1 MSDDEVF
8 ADKRLQRIEAHL
20 AALGIPGGGTFA
32 QVSAAAVAH
41 AVAVNTDPNGRP
53 WVPHGAR
60 NIGGRVKAMVQH
72 PTDPRTIYAGSA
84 YGGLYRTTDAGDTWE
99 PLGQPEDAIPGGAL
113 AIAPSNPDR
122 LYIGSGEQLMG
133 SGVRPA
139 GLGFFR
145 YDALAGTLTREIGP
159 MPAAGPAPNGAS
171 PTYGAIAVDPDNA
184 DRCWIAA
191 DTGLWRREAGP
202 AFSQDLPVGLGPV
215 VSDVVVVR
223 DPAQATRLLLYVAVS
238 GDGVY
243 SASYTAAGGFVWGA
257 RLATNAAVGAM
268 RRIRLAVCTRRPQR
282 IYALMENAAGN
293 AYLPLEVTDNSG
305 AAWIARAVPADL
317 GTFPWWCS
325 LVVAHPDNPEVVVI
339 GGVQLYRSLDAG
351 RNWTRVVNWSLAYEG
366 QYAQHAD
373 QHAGFFDWSAPEVF
387 WLANDGGISRAADM
401 IDGNPALDG
410 SWRKRSH
417 GILCGQFNDITVHPT
432 WPQMMGG
439 GLQDNGT
446 FGGYGG
452 GTWYHIGFGDGGEMA
467 WTADDPRRW
476 YAPSQGGLFVGAIQP
491 PTFVPLPPPAG
502 APGASFATWSWRLI
516 NFVNA
521 DRPDQP
527 AHVVRLTIVPL
538 AGASPFEGLVKSH
551 PVTANHLIAG
561 RRGSASFSTNGGG
574 AATAMPLGIAPG
586 VWVTTLTYAPPVPPA
601 AANAHRNDWWIGTD
615 DGRVFRLAGATSAA
629 HAPVGAPT
637 FTQLQHP
644 IIPPG
649 PARQQL
655 SISAIAIHPADPQY
669 IAVATAGDPANGI
682 TQGRVY
688 LSRNRG
694 RNWTDITV
702 TGAPPGDFLPPCP
715 FTSIV
720 FDPQPAAAAAQV
732 LYLGTMAGVY
742 VCRNLP
748 RRQPGAALPV
758 FAPVWQAWNNRAGT
772 GPDRRGRL
780 PLTLVTDL
788 EIAENRLYAA
798 TFGRGIYM
806 CDLTAAAPQPAH
818 RLFIRQHLIEDGAPA
833 RTPRPTPATLNTAPA
848 VGQPARWGGDPRYPA
863 GVVPFTDHEAFDIRV
878 DNAPFQFHDV
888 VVDGVEFD
896 IELTHKP
903 VVPGRRNI
911 VYVQIHTA
919 GWDHLTG
926 ANAAR
931 VHLFWATAAAPA
943 GPATAPAPNLQ
954 AGFWAAVT
962 DAAPAPPAGAWQ
974 RVAAPQRLEPGPARP
989 AVARFEWTPPASAG
1003 PPAGGHVALLALV
1016 TSPADP
1022 IPGAQL
1028 DLPTLIRGERRA
1040 AFRVVPTRPF
1050 PAAVRIRDGLDD
1062 AGEAGAIQAA
1072 GRSPDIIIVPNAIG
1086 APRALLADLFDP
1098 RLDDRVS
1105 GGARNHVYVRVF
1117 NDAAVDVTVDVDLY
1131 WARTNVPDDTAAD
1144 LHAPPFDAARI
1155 LPALPPGTVTNLP
1168 IPAED
1173 WGVAHFEWDAPASA
1187 PYPTDT
1193 WRSLLLIAVVRSS
1206 DGGDPLPD
1214 LSRITDP
1221 DTFRRFFRTLA
1232 DADNAAL
1239 RAVRFAP

>member
-20 AALGIPGGGTFA
+20 AALGIPDGGTIA

-72 PTDPRTIYAGSA
+72 PTDPRTIYASSA
-84 YGGLYRTTDAGDTWE
+84 YGGLFRTTDAGDTWE

-113 AIAPSNPDR
+113 AIAPSNPNR
-122 LYIGSGEQLMG
+122 LYIASGEQLMG
-133 SGVRPA
+133 SGVGPA

-145 YDALAGTLTREIGP
+145 FDAVAGTLTREVAP
-159 MPAAGPAPNGAS
+159 MPVAGPGPNGAS
-171 PTYGAIAVDPDNA
+171 QTYGAIAVDPDNA
-184 DRCWIAA
+184 ERCWIAG
-191 DTGLWRREAGP
+191 DTGLWRREVGP
-202 AFSQDLPVGLGPV
+202 IFLQDLPGGLGPV
-215 VSDVVVVR
+215 VTDVVAVR
-223 DPAQATRLLLYVAVS
+223 DPAQRTRLLLYVGVS

-243 SASYTAAGGFVWGA
+243 SASFTAAGGFVWGA
-257 RLATNAAVGAM
+257 RLATTAAAGTM

-305 AAWIARAVPADL
+305 ALWAARAVPGDL

-325 LVVAHPDNPEVVVI
+325 LVVAHPDNPEVVII

-351 RNWTRVVNWSLAYEG
+351 LNWTRVVNWSLAYQG

-387 WLANDGGISRAADM
+387 WLGNDGGISRAADM

-432 WPQMMGG
+432 YPQMLGG

-467 WTADDPRRW
+467 WTAGDPRRW
-476 YAPSQGGLFVGAIQP
+476 YAPSQGGVFVGAIQP
-491 PTFVPLPPPAG
+491 ASFVPLPPPGG
-502 APGASFATWSWRLI
+502 APGASVATWAWRLI

-521 DRPDQP
+521 DHPDQP
-527 AHVVRLTIVPL
+527 AHVVRLTFVVL
-538 AGASPFEGLVKSH
+538 AGNSPFKGLVKSH
-551 PVTANHLIAG
+551 PVTATHLIAG
-561 RRGSASFSTNGGG
+561 RQGSASFSTNGGT
-574 AATAMPLGIAPG
+574 ATTAMPLVLGGAWI
-586 VWVTTLTYAPPVPPA
+586 TTLSYAPPVAGVAP
-601 AANAHRNDWWIGTD
+601 NAHRNDWWVGTG
-615 DGRVFRLAGATSAA
+615 DGRVFRLSGATSAA
-629 HAPVGAPT
+629 HAPAGAPG

-649 PARQQL
+649 PARQRL
-655 SISAIAIHPADPQY
+655 TISAIAIHPADPQY
-669 IAVATAGDPANGI
+669 IAVATAGDPGNRIA
-682 TQGRVY
+682 QGRVY
-688 LSRNRG
+688 LSRDRG

-702 TGAPPGDFLPPCP
+702 TGAPPGNFLPPCP

-748 RRQPGAALPV
+748 RRQPGGALPV

-798 TFGRGIYM
+798 TFGRGIYQ
-806 CDLTAAAPQPAH
+806 CDLTVAAQQPAH

-833 RTPRPTPATLNTAPA
+833 RYPRPTPATLNTAPA
-848 VGQPARWGGDPRYPA
+848 VAQPARWGGDPRYPA
-863 GVVPFTDHEAFDIRV
+863 GTMLFTDHEALDIRV
-878 DNAPFQFHDV
+878 DNAPFQFHDR

-911 VYVQIHTA
+911 IYVQAHTA
-919 GWDHLTG
+919 GWDHFTG
-926 ANAAR
+926 ANEVR
-931 VHLFWATAAAPA
+931 VHLFWAPTAAPA

-954 AGFWAAVT
+954 AGFWATVT

-974 RVAAPQRLEPGPARP
+974 RVGTVQRLADVGPAQP
-989 AVARFEWTPPASAG
+989 AVARFEWIPPATLG
-1003 PPAGGHVALLALV
+1003 PAATHIALLALA
-1016 TSPADP
+1016 TSPADALA
-1022 IPGAQL
+1022 GAEL
-1028 DLPTLIRGERRA
+1028 NLPALIRAERRA
-1040 AFRVVPTRPF
+1040 AYRVVPTLPF
-1050 PAAVRIRDGLDD
+1050 RAAVRIREGLDD
-1062 AGEAGAIQAA
+1062 AGEPGAIQAA
-1072 GRSPDIIIVPNAIG
+1072 GRSPDIIVVKDPVADPLV
-1086 APRALLADLFDP
+1086 AFADLYDP
-1098 RLDDRVS
+1098 RLTDRVHA
-1105 GGARNHVYVRVF
+1105 GTRNHVYVRVF
-1117 NDAAVDVTVDVDLY
+1117 NDAAVPVNVDVNLL
-1131 WARTNVPDDTAAD
+1131 WARTNVPADAAAD
-1144 LHAPPFDAARI
+1144 LHAPPFDATRL
-1155 LPALPPGTVTNLP
+1155 LPAVPPGPIVNIN
-1168 IPAED
+1168 IPAER
-1173 WGVAHFEWDAPASA
+1173 WGTAHFEWDAPASA
-1187 PYPTDT
+1187 PYPTDAF
-1193 WRSLLLIAVVRSS
+1193 RSLLLVALVRSS
-1206 DGGDPLPD
+1206 DGGDALPD
-1214 LSRITDP
+1214 LTRINDP

-1239 RAVRFAP
+1239 RAVRLAP